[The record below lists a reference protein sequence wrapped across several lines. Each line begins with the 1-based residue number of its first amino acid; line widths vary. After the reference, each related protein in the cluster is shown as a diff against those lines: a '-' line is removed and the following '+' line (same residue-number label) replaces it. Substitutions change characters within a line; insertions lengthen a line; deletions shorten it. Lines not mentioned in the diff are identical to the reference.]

1 MLLLLWVFIVIFWMV
16 YKRVEYQEQV
26 CRQPMITAEPEEE
39 EEEPSHPGAT
49 IVLTKPP
56 ISPEQMIGDEMNGR
70 IIVMKIGEK
79 KWISFKGNA
88 TTGYAWRIVKIEGNS
103 VKPNEKWHYQPGFPL
118 LVGSGGY
125 FQREFEAVEAGL
137 TDVFFIYEPVA
148 EPIRMNY
155 SYYLRFDVR
164 Y

>member
-16 YKRVEYQEQV
+16 YKRADYQEKV
-26 CRQPMITAEPEEE
+26 CRQPIITTTEPEEE
-39 EEEPSHPGAT
+39 PPSHPGAT
-49 IVLTKPP
+49 IVLTEPP
-56 ISPEQMIGDEMNGR
+56 ISPEQMIGDEMNGKV
-70 IIVMKIGEK
+70 INMKIGEK
-79 KWISFKGNA
+79 KLVSFKGNA
-88 TTGYAWRIVKIEGNS
+88 TTGYTWRIVKIEGKS
-103 VKPNEKWHYQPGFPL
+103 VKPDNKWHYQPGLPF

-125 FQREFEAVEAGL
+125 FQRGFEAVDAGL

-148 EPIRMNY
+148 EPITMNY